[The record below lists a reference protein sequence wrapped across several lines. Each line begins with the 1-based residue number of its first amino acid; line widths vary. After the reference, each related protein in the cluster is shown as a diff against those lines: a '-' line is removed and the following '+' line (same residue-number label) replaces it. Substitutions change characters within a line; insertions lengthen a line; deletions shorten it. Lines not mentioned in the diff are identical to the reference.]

1 VASLVF
7 GKDDGLK
14 RVYVSLINIILI
26 KNFYLLT
33 NYVSNFKLQFTLGI
47 NLSLQFTKMHGLGN
61 DFVVIDAI
69 SQRVD
74 LSPEQMK
81 FIADRHIG
89 VGCDQLLLVEQ
100 SQSDEADFRY
110 RIFNQDGSEVEQCGN
125 GVRCFLKFVHDKGL
139 TNKQSIV
146 VETQSGL
153 VKVGLESNKRVKVDM
168 GKPRF
173 EPADVPFDAQQRQTS
188 YQLDLNGHDVEI
200 GVVSV
205 GNPHAVMLVDDIDTA
220 LVDKVG
226 PAVESHKRFPKR
238 VNVGFMEI
246 VDKQQIRLRVYERG
260 VGETRACGTGACAA
274 TIIGQVWGLLDSKVN
289 VSLPGGELL
298 IEWQG
303 QNHSVWMTGPA
314 ESVYEGQISL

>member
-1 VASLVF
+1 
-7 GKDDGLK
+7 
-14 RVYVSLINIILI
+14 
-26 KNFYLLT
+26 
-33 NYVSNFKLQFTLGI
+33 
-47 NLSLQFTKMHGLGN
+47 MHGLGN

-69 SQRVD
+69 SQQIN
-74 LSPEQMK
+74 LSTEQMK
-81 FIADRHIG
+81 FIADRHLG

-100 SQSDEADFRY
+100 SHSEEADFRY

-168 GKPRF
+168 GQPHF
-173 EPADVPFDAQQRQTS
+173 DPADVPFAAGQRQKT
-188 YQLDLNGHDVEI
+188 YQLELNGRDVEI
-200 GVVSV
+200 GVVSI
-205 GNPHAVMLVDDIDTA
+205 GNPHAVMLVDSVDTA
-220 LVDKVG
+220 LVGKIG
-226 PAVESHKRFPKR
+226 PVVESHKRFPKR

-246 VDKQQIRLRVYERG
+246 INRQNIRLRVFERG
-260 VGETRACGTGACAA
+260 VGETKACGTGACAA
-274 TIIGQVWGLLDSKVN
+274 AMIGQLWGLLDSKVN

-298 IEWQG
+298 IEWRG
-303 QNHSVWMTGPA
+303 ANHSVWMTGPA